1 MNHSTDP
8 SLKSDS
14 ILLAPNSIGLAPME
28 GLIDH
33 PLREILTA
41 QGGYDYCVT
50 EFIRVVDVLIP
61 EKVFI
66 RSCPELNQNG
76 KTLAGI
82 PVHVQLLGSDIN
94 AMAENACR
102 AIELGAPAISLNFGC
117 PAKGTNIRQ
126 GGAVLLKEPT
136 RIHDIVKAVKQALP
150 SGTLLTAKMR
160 LGYEDDSLALENA
173 LAIESAGANNLTVHA
188 RTKLQGYKP
197 PAHWHL
203 IKPISDT
210 LSIPVIANGDIFNQD
225 DYQKCL
231 TISGCQHVM
240 IGRGAVSKPDL
251 ARQIIDDTHT
261 PLEWPKVE
269 GLLINYLEQLL
280 QLTAQKYAVAR
291 FKQWLNYVSKVYPEA
306 QVHFENIKRFKQVQP
321 IWQHFNVSH

>member
-1 MNHSTDP
+1 MTE
-8 SLKSDS
+8 
-14 ILLAPNSIGLAPME
+14 ILNTGLADNSIGLAPME

-61 EKVFI
+61 EKVFL

-76 KTLAGI
+76 KTLAGT
-82 PVHVQLLGSDIN
+82 PVHVQLLGSDLN

-102 AIELGAPAISLNFGC
+102 AVELGAPAISLNFGC

-136 RIHDIVKAVKQALP
+136 RIHNIVSAVKKVLP
-150 SGTLLTAKMR
+150 NGTLLTAKMR
-160 LGYEDDSLALENA
+160 LGYEDHSLVMENA
-173 LAIESAGANNLTVHA
+173 LAIESAGAHNLTVHA

-203 IKPISDT
+203 IKPISHA
-210 LSIPVIANGDIFNQD
+210 LHIPVIANGDIFNPM
-225 DYQKCL
+225 DYQNCQTL
-231 TISGCQHVM
+231 SGCQHVM
-240 IGRGAVSKPDL
+240 IGRGAVSQPDL
-251 ARQIIDDTHT
+251 ARHIIDDTHT
-261 PLEWPKVE
+261 PLDWPE
-269 GLLINYLEQLL
+269 LQTLLLNYLDQLL

-306 QVHFENIKRFKQVQP
+306 QIHFEKIKRVKQVQA
-321 IWQHFNVSH
+321 IWQHFKMPH